1 MKVFMESFSKGL
13 VAVMDA
19 RMFFA
24 AVGVA
29 VLMWAAAKI
38 LFPDE

>member
-1 MKVFMESFSKGL
+1 MESFSKGM

-24 AVGVA
+24 SVGIA
-29 VLMWAAAKI
+29 VLMWVAAKI
-38 LFPDE
+38 LFPDD